1 MDKKKSLLILLSSIP
16 VSAFFT
22 SFYSNQKIAS
32 ILNYQPQLFG
42 SLGPLGFGDVQVY
55 MPFSWV
61 GWYLKFGDQKGASAL
76 FQEFGFEPLLTG
88 FTICFGLAAVMV
100 AMFKDKKSEL
110 HGSAHFATK
119 DEIYEF
125 GHFKDDRPIW
135 EIIWNFLVKFFS
147 FFKKNFT
154 VILFINFLFT
164 GIAGLVSNYYI
175 SSIFGY
181 QPSFGILELAF
192 PYSWFYWYFSFG
204 IKHGRSFLD
213 VFNSYGFA
221 YLYFSLFVVNT
232 VTPLL
237 FSYFIDKEFFTW
249 LWSSSRKANDNDLTC
264 GKGVFLG
271 YLDDGTYLRDNAKTH
286 TLLVAPTRSGKG
298 VGHII
303 PTLLTWE
310 GSTVVTDVKG
320 ENWEL
325 TSGYRKSQ
333 LGNDVFMF
341 KPMSSSSC
349 HYNPLG
355 EIRIGTEHEMGDLQL
370 ITKILVDPTG
380 KGSEGE
386 NAHWVDNAWQ
396 LLQGVVLHLL
406 YQKKYHNFRLDEHG
420 KPVPLPGRTANLSDV
435 LDYLYDDQDGA
446 ENILDQHANF
456 IKNKDEKMGR
466 LQAEKMSGLGGL
478 DISNLN
484 TGALEEAVD
493 VSKGVS
499 GDGAGTQSENGANND
514 PNPKPNDVPSLCY
527 ADGSLYNPNNNKNG
541 EGLKGLQ
548 AKLKRYITDY
558 QLKTRRN
565 VDGEIE
571 DYVGAFCHAPNDDPD
586 LFVRLYPDKV
596 NREGLH
602 PHVRQI
608 FQAMIDKPDKEFGS
622 ILSTLDTALII
633 YRNPVL
639 VENTSTSDLVM
650 KDLMDCEKPISLYL
664 VFGPGEIDVVRPLC
678 RVIVEM
684 MWRLNVEEMK
694 FENGKML
701 EHKHRLLMLLDEFPA
716 LGKMGGIEQSEGFL
730 AGYGIKLMIITQD
743 LNQINKLY
751 GKDNYV
757 ISNCQVQIYHGPSDN
772 NSSKYLSDKLG
783 TKTEKQT
790 SYNRNSLIFPGPN
803 SMTDSFTSR
812 PLMYAD
818 EISRLDDSKLLLFCK
833 GLPPVLCN
841 KVKYFNDEIFGPRV
855 KIKAPS
861 KSDKIDNSKRK
872 WDFDEYVL
880 LKSEEE
886 IVNNDS
892 VFEDVD
898 ELKPEVFCN
907 WSNNGEEES
916 VPVEEIENW
925 FKKG

>member
-1 MDKKKSLLILLSSIP
+1 MDKKKSLIFLLSSVP

-42 SLGPLGFGDVQVY
+42 SLGSIGFGDAQIY
-55 MPFSWV
+55 MPFSWI
-61 GWYLKFGDQKGASAL
+61 GWYLKFGNQKGASAL
-76 FQEFGFEPLLTG
+76 FQEYGFEPLLTG
-88 FTICFGLAAVMV
+88 FTVCFGLAAVMV

-119 DEIYEF
+119 EEIYEF
-125 GHFKDDRPIW
+125 GHSKDDRPLW
-135 EIIWNFLVKFFS
+135 EVVWNGLVKTFS
-147 FFKKNFT
+147 FFKRNIVAVIGVVLIFT
-154 VILFINFLFT
+154 SAA
-164 GIAGLVSNYYI
+164 GIFSNYYI
-175 SSIFGY
+175 SSILEYKPAWGM
-181 QPSFGILELAF
+181 LELFF
-192 PYSWFYWYFSFG
+192 PYSWLHWYYSFG
-204 IKHGRSFLD
+204 VGQGRGLLAI
-213 VFNSYGFA
+213 FNDYGFK
-221 YLYFSLFVVNT
+221 YLYLSLFASVSI
-232 VTPLL
+232 TPLL
-237 FSYFIDKEFFTW
+237 FSYLVDKEFFDW
-249 LWSSSRKANDNDLTC
+249 LWSSSRKSNDNDLTS

-341 KPMSSSSC
+341 KPMSSNSC

-406 YQKKYHNFRLDEHG
+406 YQKKYHNFRLDENG
-420 KPVPLPGRTANLSDV
+420 EPVPLPGRTANLSDV

-446 ENILDQHANF
+446 ENIMDQHAKF
-456 IKNKDEKMGR
+456 IRNKDQKAGHD
-466 LQAEKMSGLGGL
+466 QAEKMSGLGGVDL
-478 DISNLN
+478 SNLN
-484 TGALEEAVD
+484 TGSVLPSAPEVD
-493 VSKGVS
+493 NSE
-499 GDGAGTQSENGANND
+499 GD
-514 PNPKPNDVPSLCY
+514 NPKPSPVGLPGLHY
-527 ADGSLYNPNNNKNG
+527 ADGSEYKMDQSNKNG

-558 QLKTRRN
+558 KLKTRKN
-565 VDGEIE
+565 ANGEEE
-571 DYVGAFCHAPNDDPD
+571 DYVGPFCHAPNDDLD

-716 LGKMGGIEQSEGFL
+716 LGKMSGIEQSEGFL

-757 ISNCQVQIYHGPSDN
+757 VSNCQVQIYHGPSDN
-772 NSSKYLSDKLG
+772 NSAKYLSDKLG

-790 SYNRNSLIFPGPN
+790 SYNRNSFIFPGAS

-818 EISRLDDSKLLLFCK
+818 EISSLDDSKLLLFCK
-833 GLPPVLCN
+833 GLRPVLCN

-861 KSDKIDNSKRK
+861 DSDKIDNSKRR
-872 WDFDEYVL
+872 WDYDEYVL
-880 LKSEEE
+880 LKSDDE
-886 IVNNDS
+886 ISENDN
-892 VFEDVD
+892 VFEEVD
-898 ELKPEVFCN
+898 ELKPVIFAN
-907 WSNNGEEES
+907 WSGNGESES
-916 VPVEEIENW
+916 VPLDEIEDW
-925 FKKG
+925 FTKEVHYGKN

>member
-1 MDKKKSLLILLSSIP
+1 
-16 VSAFFT
+16 
-22 SFYSNQKIAS
+22 
-32 ILNYQPQLFG
+32 
-42 SLGPLGFGDVQVY
+42 
-55 MPFSWV
+55 
-61 GWYLKFGDQKGASAL
+61 
-76 FQEFGFEPLLTG
+76 
-88 FTICFGLAAVMV
+88 
-100 AMFKDKKSEL
+100 MFKDKKSEL

-192 PYSWFYWYFSFG
+192 PYSWLYWYFSFG

-213 VFNSYGFA
+213 VFI
-221 YLYFSLFVVNT
+221 YFSLFVVNT

-420 KPVPLPGRTANLSDV
+420 KPGPLPGRTANLSDV
-435 LDYLYDDQDGA
+435 LDYLYDD
-446 ENILDQHANF
+446 L
-456 IKNKDEKMGR
+456 
-466 LQAEKMSGLGGL
+466 
-478 DISNLN
+478 SNLN

-571 DYVGAFCHAPNDDPD
+571 
-586 LFVRLYPDKV
+586 
-596 NREGLH
+596 
-602 PHVRQI
+602 
-608 FQAMIDKPDKEFGS
+608 
-622 ILSTLDTALII
+622 
-633 YRNPVL
+633 
-639 VENTSTSDLVM
+639 
-650 KDLMDCEKPISLYL
+650 
-664 VFGPGEIDVVRPLC
+664 
-678 RVIVEM
+678 
-684 MWRLNVEEMK
+684 
-694 FENGKML
+694 
-701 EHKHRLLMLLDEFPA
+701 
-716 LGKMGGIEQSEGFL
+716 
-730 AGYGIKLMIITQD
+730 
-743 LNQINKLY
+743 
-751 GKDNYV
+751 
-757 ISNCQVQIYHGPSDN
+757 
-772 NSSKYLSDKLG
+772 
-783 TKTEKQT
+783 
-790 SYNRNSLIFPGPN
+790 
-803 SMTDSFTSR
+803 
-812 PLMYAD
+812 
-818 EISRLDDSKLLLFCK
+818 
-833 GLPPVLCN
+833 
-841 KVKYFNDEIFGPRV
+841 VK
-855 KIKAPS
+855 
-861 KSDKIDNSKRK
+861 
-872 WDFDEYVL
+872 
-880 LKSEEE
+880 
-886 IVNNDS
+886 
-892 VFEDVD
+892 
-898 ELKPEVFCN
+898 
-907 WSNNGEEES
+907 
-916 VPVEEIENW
+916 
-925 FKKG
+925 